1 MSGQS
6 VNASVD
12 FRDFSRSISI
22 CICIRILGM
31 FSSLF
36 MVISS
41 LSFLLCYGLLQ
52 SSKYI
57 DQFISQLNE
66 ENEHTITTIK
76 KMTNATIIS
85 IGNSMLGVLMPW
97 NIDFTIIKE
106 EVSTL
111 YENIPVNCE
120 SSSDD
125 EPDTFVETDS
135 SNNNSVDDHTSNDSD
150 GDSDG
155 HSDGDSDGH
164 SDGDD
169 SNKPVSVS
177 DVSTIQTHISN
188 SDDDNTLSYNM
199 PDDGNNFRSITP
211 TITEEEQKEQEEKEQ
226 EPETPDIEDIT
237 QQRMAEIKIEREKQK
252 ENNLMDISSES
263 D

>member
-97 NIDFTIIKE
+97 NIDLTIIKE

-125 EPDTFVETDS
+125 EPDTSFVETDS
-135 SNNNSVDDHTSNDSD
+135 SNNNINVDDNTSNDS
-150 GDSDG
+150 GD
-155 HSDGDSDGH
+155 HSDGDSGDHSDGDTDGD

-169 SNKPVSVS
+169 SNKPASVS

-188 SDDDNTLSYNM
+188 NDDDNM

-211 TITEEEQKEQEEKEQ
+211 NITEQEQKEQ

-252 ENNLMDISSES
+252 ANNLMDISSES

>member
-6 VNASVD
+6 VNANVD
-12 FRDFSRSISI
+12 FGEFSRGISI

-41 LSFLLCYGLLQ
+41 LSFILCYGLLQ

-57 DQFISQLNE
+57 DQFISQLNDK
-66 ENEHTITTIK
+66 NDHTITAIK

-97 NIDFTIIKE
+97 NIDLTIIKE

-111 YENIPVNCE
+111 YENMPANCE

-125 EPDTFVETDS
+125 EDEDDTLMETGS
-135 SNNNSVDDHTSNDSD
+135 SNNNSVDDNTSNDSGGDSD

-155 HSDGDSDGH
+155 
-164 SDGDD
+164 DD
-169 SNKPVSVS
+169 SNNPASVS
-177 DVSTIQTHISN
+177 DVSTIQTHIST
-188 SDDDNTLSYNM
+188 SDDNTSSDNI
-199 PDDGNNFRSITP
+199 PNDGNNFRSITP
-211 TITEEEQKEQEEKEQ
+211 NITEQEQKEQEEKEQ